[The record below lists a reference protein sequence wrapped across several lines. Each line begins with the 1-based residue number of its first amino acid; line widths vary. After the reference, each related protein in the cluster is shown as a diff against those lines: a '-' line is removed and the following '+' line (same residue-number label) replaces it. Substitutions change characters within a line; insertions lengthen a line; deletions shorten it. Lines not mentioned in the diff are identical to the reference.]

1 MTLQRFGELAASYG
15 ADPERWPEDER
26 RAGLELL
33 SGDARAADIASQAG
47 LLDRLLADLPEP
59 AAANAALKDRLAA
72 ISTLPQDARSGGNA
86 PARTANRGG
95 RSIFAALFGGG
106 TTRSLIPQAAGLT
119 MICLIGGVALGLS
132 SFAAAPESTLV
143 VDAGAYFFGDPGLDK
158 DLEELD

>member
-15 ADPERWPEDER
+15 ANPERWPEDER
-26 RAGLELL
+26 QAGVELL
-33 SGDARAADIASQAG
+33 RGDARAADMAAQAG

-59 AAANAALKDRLAA
+59 AAANAALKDRLETVTA
-72 ISTLPQDARSGGNA
+72 LPQSNNIT
-86 PARTANRGG
+86 PAQPANRGG

-119 MICLIGGVALGLS
+119 MICLVGGVALGLS
-132 SFAAAPESTLV
+132 GFAAAPESTLV
-143 VDAGAYFFGDPGLDK
+143 VDPSAYFFGDPGLDK